1 MSSNL
6 PRSTETGATVEVV
19 PFPEPMTMAEAKPGT
34 IVTLFLD
41 DNGKLFRIDGVKDA
55 SKGHVNITRE
65 DGRKSYAR
73 IGDLQK
79 SDRRF
84 PALPEYVPVPGDFV
98 VTERVRGWKV
108 TDALIV
114 TKLTGGKATVM
125 RLDGSGKYANVPF
138 AVLRKAEV
146 EVTVKG

>member
-1 MSSNL
+1 MTKPVTTPS
-6 PRSTETGATVEVV
+6 GATVESV
-19 PFPEPMTMAEAKPGT
+19 PFPEPMTMSEATEGT
-34 IVTLFLD
+34 IVTMFLD
-41 DNGKLFRIDGVKDA
+41 DNGKLFRIDGVRDA
-55 SKGHVNITRE
+55 AKGHVNMTRE

-84 PALPEYVPVPGDFV
+84 PALPDYLPKPGDFV

-114 TKLTGGKATVM
+114 TKLTGGKASVM

-138 AVLRKAEV
+138 AALRPAVV
-146 EVTVKG
+146 ECKVIG